1 MKTIAR
7 FEAARRERNALRPAP
22 VIDQVMAVVRCR
34 TFALTEE
41 LCAVAANSAGA
52 KQASNFGFTTTSRE
66 GTQLYHLLFLPAVEI
81 KDDEGDAE
89 ERLKNSLQNGET
101 QFGKAGS
108 LIFWQARHHFLQNNL
123 RILRDA
129 QLAERISD

>member
-7 FEAARRERNALRPAP
+7 FEAARPERNAPRPAP
-22 VIDQVMAVVRCR
+22 VIDQVMAMVRCR
-34 TFALTEE
+34 TFALTAE
-41 LCAVAANSAGA
+41 LLRGRRQQRRGSKLVISV
-52 KQASNFGFTTTSRE
+52 SRPHLE
-66 GTQLYHLLFLPAVEI
+66 RGTQLYHLLFLPAVEI